1 MFAMDMIKSL
11 SSKPEE
17 FTGDFFFVGNN
28 IWGFWLTEIGLLFV
42 VSKVTDSSITLIVS
56 STSST
61 DASYKDILCHGHI
74 LCAFSDNIYK
84 ILSFGYD

>member
-1 MFAMDMIKSL
+1 
-11 SSKPEE
+11 
-17 FTGDFFFVGNN
+17 
-28 IWGFWLTEIGLLFV
+28 V